1 MTENTMEQLITPLR
15 ITGLLALAGAFLYAV
30 GDVLLLAG
38 KASLDDY
45 PKLKPF
51 AKLLSTSE
59 RMVVLPPSRMIW
71 GALLG
76 VFATPLVLAGFW
88 QVYKGLNGANES
100 LTLATGLLFAVASVI
115 GAFVHGTF
123 YYMGEYIQALN
134 KVADGSQPV
143 IADMITRHRKVLIV
157 TYAPVMILI
166 MIASLLFSVLVASG
180 QTAFPVWMAWINPVT
195 MTIAWLIL
203 KRILPQFVRD
213 WTEGAGFNIAYLIF
227 FACTTITLWNG

>member
-1 MTENTMEQLITPLR
+1 MEQLITSLR

-38 KASLDDY
+38 KANLEDY

-51 AKLLSTSE
+51 AKLLSDSE
-59 RMVVLPPSRMIW
+59 KMVVLPPNRMIW

-88 QVYKGLNGANES
+88 QVYRGLNGANS
-100 LTLATGLLFAVASVI
+100 SVTLATGLLFATASVI

-123 YYMGEYIQALN
+123 YFMGEYIQALN
-134 KVADGSQPV
+134 KVEDGSQPV
-143 IADMITRHRKVLIV
+143 IADMIARHRKVLIV

-166 MIASLLFSVLVASG
+166 MIASVLFSILVASG
-180 QTAFPVWMAWINPVT
+180 QTAFPGWMAWINPVT
-195 MTIAWLIL
+195 MTIAWLII

-213 WTEGAGFNIAYLIF
+213 WTEGAGFNIAYLVF
-227 FACTTITLWNG
+227 FTCTTIALWNG

>member
-1 MTENTMEQLITPLR
+1 MEQLITSLR

-38 KASLDDY
+38 KANLEDY

-51 AKLLSTSE
+51 AKLLSDSE
-59 RMVVLPPSRMIW
+59 RMVVLPPNRMIW

-88 QVYKGLNGANES
+88 QVYRGLNGANSS
-100 LTLATGLLFAVASVI
+100 LTLATGLLFATASVI

-123 YYMGEYIQALN
+123 YFMGEYIQALN
-134 KVADGSQPV
+134 KVEDGSQPV
-143 IADMITRHRKVLIV
+143 IADMIARHRKVLIV

-166 MIASLLFSVLVASG
+166 MIASALFSILVASG
-180 QTAFPVWMAWINPVT
+180 QTAFPGWMAWINPVT
-195 MTIAWLIL
+195 MTIAWLIV

-213 WTEGAGFNIAYLIF
+213 WTEGAGFNIAYLVF
-227 FACTTITLWNG
+227 FTCTTITLWNG